1 MWLGNSLGLIPDEQI
16 KKLEKK
22 EKFIKQTLK
31 KIHTIKPDPGK
42 INKILKK
49 VHTNPITERQSVYR
63 LLKRPQVT
71 FAALQKLDE
80 IAALF
85 QAIPD
90 VSSEV
95 QEQVEIEVKYEG
107 YFQRQRE
114 QIERFK
120 QMENKKIPGNFNYTP
135 VTSISTEAREKLQR
149 IQPRSLGQAFRIS
162 GVSPSDISALTVILF
177 SRKR

>member
-1 MWLGNSLGLIPDEQI
+1 
-16 KKLEKK
+16 
-22 EKFIKQTLK
+22 
-31 KIHTIKPDPGK
+31 
-42 INKILKK
+42 
-49 VHTNPITERQSVYR
+49 
-63 LLKRPQVT
+63 
-71 FAALQKLDE
+71 LQELDE
-80 IAALF
+80 IATLF
-85 QAIPD
+85 RTIPD
-90 VSSEV
+90 VSPEV

-120 QMENKKIPGNFNYTP
+120 QMENKKIPVNFNYAS